1 MITGYRI
8 ADPAFSH
15 SPQEMLSG
23 YGANLYGG
31 RWNTP
36 GHAMVYLGDSIAQ
49 ASLELLVHVEDAGL
63 LDAYVLLQVQIPTRC
78 VLRVPVQ
85 DLPEG
90 WDDQA
95 AMNSPAQQV
104 GDRWLHSN
112 ASLALEVPSTAVP
125 GGINLLLNPGH
136 QDVDQLVVGD
146 IETYQ
151 FDERRK
157 DLFSGR

>member
-8 ADPAFSH
+8 ADPAFSRT
-15 SPQEMLSG
+15 PQEMLSG

-36 GHAMVYLGDSIAQ
+36 GHAVVYLGDSIAQ
-49 ASLELLVHVEDAGL
+49 ASLELLVHADNAGL
-63 LDAYVLLQVQIPTRC
+63 LDAYVLLKVQIPPRC

-95 AMNSPAQQV
+95 AMNSRAQQV

-112 ASLALEVPSTAVP
+112 ASLALEVPSTAVL

-136 QDVDQLVVGD
+136 PDTDQLVVGE
-146 IETYQ
+146 IEPYH
-151 FDERRK
+151 FDERIRR
-157 DLFSGR
+157 LFS